1 VGARWTLQF
10 LENNYRASGLVHW
23 RIPEM
28 PHSASDGR
36 LRFQSGRWKAVQAHV
51 HEFTP

>member
-1 VGARWTLQF
+1 M
-10 LENNYRASGLVHW
+10 RAPPTIHLSQDTNGSFW

-28 PHSASDGR
+28 PHSASYGR

-51 HEFTP
+51 YEFTP